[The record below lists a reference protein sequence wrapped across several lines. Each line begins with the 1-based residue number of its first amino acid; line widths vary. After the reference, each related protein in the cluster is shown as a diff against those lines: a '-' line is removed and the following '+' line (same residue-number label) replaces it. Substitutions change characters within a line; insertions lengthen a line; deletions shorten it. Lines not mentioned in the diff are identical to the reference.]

1 MRPGIGLGYTKGERL
16 PDGTVLSMPMHL
28 RAELSRSLGL
38 VLQERE
44 VLAHL
49 MLDRP
54 VATVGDM
61 CTATLHS
68 LGVPVHLAV
77 VDFKT
82 KREPDASWAART
94 GPVGDRTVRVR
105 SPQGEITAELW
116 NAIAEAWEAS
126 DSTKIVVEGEEDLA
140 SLPAIL
146 HAPEGATVIYGIPDK
161 GLALVQVQGH
171 VREIVA
177 EALARFVRTT
187 AGSAPEEGD

>member
-1 MRPGIGLGYTKGERL
+1 MRPGIGQEFSMGARL
-16 PDGTVLSMPMHL
+16 PEGTVLSMPMHL
-28 RAELSRSLGL
+28 RTELSRSIGL

-44 VLAHL
+44 VLSHL
-49 MLDRP
+49 RLDHP

-82 KREPDASWAART
+82 KREPDASWATRT

-105 SPQGEITAELW
+105 SPPGEITAELW
-116 NAIAEAWEAS
+116 NAIAEAWEAIA
-126 DSTKIVVEGEEDLA
+126 STKVIVEEDLA

-171 VREIVA
+171 VREAVA
-177 EALARFVRTT
+177 GALARFVRTT
-187 AGSAPEEGD
+187 VGSAPEEGD

>member
-1 MRPGIGLGYTKGERL
+1 MRPGIGDEYSKGTRL
-16 PDGTVLSMPMHL
+16 PKGTVLSMPLHL
-28 RAELSRSLGL
+28 RTELSRSLGM

-44 VLAHL
+44 VLANL
-49 MLDRP
+49 RLDRP

-61 CTATLHS
+61 CTATLHR
-68 LGVPVHLAV
+68 LGVPIHIAV
-77 VDFKT
+77 VDYQT
-82 KREPDASWAART
+82 KREPDASWADLT
-94 GPVGDRTVRVR
+94 GPVGERTVRVR

-126 DSTKIVVEGEEDLA
+126 ASTKVVVEGEEDLA

-171 VREIVA
+171 VREVVA
-177 EALARFVRTT
+177 GALARFVRTT
-187 AGSAPEEGD
+187 AGSAP